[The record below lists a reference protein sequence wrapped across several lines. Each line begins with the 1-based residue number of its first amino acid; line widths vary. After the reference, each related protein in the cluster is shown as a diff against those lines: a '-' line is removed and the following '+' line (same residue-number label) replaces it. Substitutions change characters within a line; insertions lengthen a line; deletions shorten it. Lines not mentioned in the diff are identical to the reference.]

1 MRCYA
6 SVKIMEHKTYTQ
18 EEINRNIETLTNKM
32 DNLKL
37 ERTELTKNINSIK
50 KTDRGMVKVRQ
61 KPIKNV

>member
-50 KTDRGMVKVRQ
+50 NAITYYSYA
-61 KPIKNV
+61 